1 MSFPWKEHHLR
12 VRYAETDTMGVVY
25 HANYLIWLEVGR
37 TEFIR
42 EMGYPYAKMEEQG
55 LLLPVVETNLRYR
68 RPAKYDDAITVYS
81 RIESFTPSKIIF
93 TYEIRRKAEAEQQNE
108 DPAGELLVTG
118 TTVHVWINRSWN
130 PVRIDKEAPELFL
143 FLQENA

>member
-1 MSFPWKEHHLR
+1 
-12 VRYAETDTMGVVY
+12 
-25 HANYLIWLEVGR
+25 
-37 TEFIR
+37 
-42 EMGYPYAKMEEQG
+42 MEEQG

>member
-12 VRYAETDTMGVVY
+12 VRYAETDAMGVVY

-55 LLLPVVETNLRYR
+55 LLLPLVETNLRYR

-118 TTVHVWINRSWN
+118 TTVHVWINRFWN

>member
-12 VRYAETDTMGVVY
+12 VRYAETDAMGVVY

-118 TTVHVWINRSWN
+118 TTVHVWINRFWN

>member
-12 VRYAETDTMGVVY
+12 VRYAETDAMGVVY

>member
-12 VRYAETDTMGVVY
+12 VRYAETDAMGVVY

-108 DPAGELLVTG
+108 DPAGELLVIG

>member
-1 MSFPWKEHHLR
+1 MERTSFKGEICGDGCYGCR
-12 VRYAETDTMGVVY
+12 ISC
-25 HANYLIWLEVGR
+25 LIWLEVGR

-118 TTVHVWINRSWN
+118 TTVHVWINRFWN

>member
-1 MSFPWKEHHLR
+1 
-12 VRYAETDTMGVVY
+12 MGVVY

-118 TTVHVWINRSWN
+118 TTVHVWINRFWN